1 MKQAFKN
8 GVGFTLGVFV
18 GEVIIKVVNKLIVS
32 ANNTKKNNSE
42 LCKRMDATDEPTDK
56 TEQSLERVLA

>member
-8 GVGFTLGVFV
+8 GVGFTLGIFV

-32 ANNTKKNNSE
+32 ANDTKKNNSE
-42 LCKRMDATDEPTDK
+42 LCKCMNVTDEQTEK
-56 TEQSLERVLA
+56 TE

>member
-8 GVGFTLGVFV
+8 GVGFTLGIFV

-32 ANNTKKNNSE
+32 AKDTKKNNPE
-42 LCKRMDATDEPTDK
+42 HCECMDATDEYTEK
-56 TEQSLERVLA
+56 TE

>member
-8 GVGFTLGVFV
+8 GVGLTLGIFV

-32 ANNTKKNNSE
+32 AEDTKKNNSE
-42 LCKRMDATDEPTDK
+42 LCKCMDATDEQTVK
-56 TEQSLERVLA
+56 TE